1 MLLLRQLI
9 VIIND
14 RQADTSTNLIGS
26 KEILRD
32 HLVDGI
38 YRAIEKPI
46 NVYVLYELKYFVGN
60 LTTTVY
66 TEDLWAFKRKS
77 NV

>member
-1 MLLLRQLI
+1 MEMLLLRQLI

-38 YRAIEKPI
+38 HRAIEKPI
-46 NVYVLYELKYFVGN
+46 NVYVLYEQL
-60 LTTTVY
+60 
-66 TEDLWAFKRKS
+66 
-77 NV
+77 